1 MTGKSIERERETNQ
15 FNWPE
20 GRSAEK
26 RRSSS
31 FFFCYLTRMLA
42 FTWKVSSADVRAAGG
57 RENKFQKGGHAM
69 RVEAVFPA
77 LLLPVV
83 NQRERHDGR
92 RVYKDTALRGGS
104 LCLVFSSFFLSSY
117 LKKKRSL

>member
-1 MTGKSIERERETNQ
+1 
-15 FNWPE
+15 
-20 GRSAEK
+20 
-26 RRSSS
+26 
-31 FFFCYLTRMLA
+31 MLA

-104 LCLVFSSFFLSSY
+104 LCLVFSSFFLSFFVFEEE
-117 LKKKRSL
+117 KKLIGNSSSDDVKDASR